1 MTSGEATCYHKKF
14 PLKIGEDR
22 VVGVVENKEWEGWG
36 GCGGSKKGKR
46 EKQGELYNRAKGRK
60 Q

>member
-1 MTSGEATCYHKKF
+1 MTSGETTFYCKKF
-14 PLKIGEDR
+14 PLKMGEDR
-22 VVGVVENKEWEGWG
+22 VVGVVDNKEWEGWAA
-36 GCGGSKKGKR
+36 GGSKTGKR

>member
-1 MTSGEATCYHKKF
+1 MTSGETTFCCKKF
-14 PLKIGEDR
+14 PLKMGEDR
-22 VVGVVENKEWEGWG
+22 VVGVVDNKEWEGG
-36 GCGGSKKGKR
+36 GAGGSKTGKR